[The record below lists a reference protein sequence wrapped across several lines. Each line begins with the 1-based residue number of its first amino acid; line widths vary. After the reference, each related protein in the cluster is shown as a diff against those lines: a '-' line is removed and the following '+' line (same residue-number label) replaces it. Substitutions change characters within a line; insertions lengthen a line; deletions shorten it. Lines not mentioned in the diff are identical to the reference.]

1 MALKVER
8 SPAENVRGM
17 TAVQISW
24 DEFSAWEAEPVWT
37 RWQFES
43 LTAEQA
49 EALLLRRL
57 DKLVR
62 RGLDPVAALHL
73 AVRPELPLP

>member
-1 MALKVER
+1 
-8 SPAENVRGM
+8 M

-24 DEFSAWEAEPVWT
+24 DEFSAWEEEPVWT
-37 RWQFES
+37 RLQFES

-49 EALLLRRL
+49 EELLLRRL

-62 RGLDPVAALHL
+62 RGLDPVAALNL
-73 AVRPELPLP
+73 AVHVELPLP

>member
-1 MALKVER
+1 MPRMSAT
-8 SPAENVRGM
+8 M

-24 DEFSAWEAEPVWT
+24 DEFAAWESEPVWT
-37 RWQFES
+37 RGQFET

-62 RGLDPVAALHL
+62 RGLDPIAALHL
-73 AVRPELPLP
+73 AVRVELPLP

>member
-1 MALKVER
+1 
-8 SPAENVRGM
+8 M

-24 DEFSAWEAEPVWT
+24 DEFVAWDAEPVLSAG
-37 RWQFES
+37 QFEC
-43 LTAEQA
+43 LTAGQA

-62 RGLDPVAALHL
+62 RGLDPYAALQL
-73 AVRPELPLP
+73 AVHVELPFP

>member
-1 MALKVER
+1 MIAT
-8 SPAENVRGM
+8 M

-24 DEFSAWEAEPVWT
+24 DDFAAWDAEPVWT
-37 RWQFES
+37 RLQFES
-43 LTAEQA
+43 LTAEEA

-62 RGLDPVAALHL
+62 RGLDPVAALNL
-73 AVRPELPLP
+73 AVHVELPLP